1 MKQNTALRLGQWF
14 YYILLAISVIV
25 VVIFYINSRNANPDD
40 SELQQMND
48 IGPIFNI
55 YIFWAY
61 TLIALAVFFTLVFP
75 IVRMVLNPKSGL
87 KTLIALVLMAI
98 ILFVAYTLGDD
109 TIMTIPGYTGEDNVA
124 ETLKLTDMGIFTMYI
139 FLGGALIAMV
149 FSSVR
154 RLFR

>member
-25 VVIFYINSRNANPDD
+25 VV
-40 SELQQMND
+40 
-48 IGPIFNI
+48 
-55 YIFWAY
+55 IFWAY

>member
-1 MKQNTALRLGQWF
+1 MNINLTYHEFILFFIIFVRLAT
-14 YYILLAISVIV
+14 ILLTVPFFGFAAVPAV
-25 VVIFYINSRNANPDD
+25 AKTG
-40 SELQQMND
+40 L
-48 IGPIFNI
+48 
-55 YIFWAY
+55 A
-61 TLIALAVFFTLVFP
+61 ALLTALVFP